1 MGPDRAGSTTW
12 WPSNGAVI
20 LIILTEVAG
29 IITLLAGLALVW
41 PPLALIAGGA
51 LLVICAWIMERNR
64 QAQ

>member
-1 MGPDRAGSTTW
+1 M
-12 WPSNGAVI
+12 I